1 MKKIT
6 RFFAIVA
13 ISLAYVSAFAQPS
26 TSAPTP
32 TVAAAKVIS
41 LFSNAYTN
49 VTVSTWKTDWS
60 PIVTLTDLQIAGNDV
75 KKYTNLSFVGIETN
89 PPTIDASSMNYFHLD
104 YWTADITTFKVKLVD
119 FGANGAYLGGDDVEY
134 ELSFTPTA
142 STWNSI
148 DIPLTNFT
156 GLTTKAHLAQYIL
169 SCVPTGGTVY
179 IDNMYFY
186 NNTGTGLTN
195 VTNIKGISC
204 YPNPA
209 VNKLTISAKSEISEV
224 TVRNLIG
231 QSIKTEVV
239 NGTSKTID
247 LSGLASGNYFMVA
260 KMSNGQ
266 VATQKIVK
274 Q

>member
-13 ISLAYVSAFAQPS
+13 ISLAYLSAFAQPS

-41 LFSNAYTN
+41 MFSNAYTN
-49 VTVSTWKTDWS
+49 VTVSSWKTDWS
-60 PIVTLTDLQIAGNDV
+60 PNVTLTDLQIAGNDV
-75 KKYTNLSFVGIETN
+75 KKYTNLSFLGIETN

-134 ELSFTPTA
+134 ELSFTPVA

-169 SCVPTGGTVY
+169 SSVPTGGTVY

-186 NNTGTGLTN
+186 NNTGTGLIN
-195 VTNIKGISC
+195 VKNIKGISC

-209 VNKLTISAKSEISEV
+209 VNKLTISAQSEISEV
-224 TVRNLIG
+224 TVRNLVG
-231 QSIKTEVV
+231 QSIKSEVV